1 MAERKQGPVKPPAG
15 LAPPVR
21 PRPSARP
28 LPAQQAAELK
38 AAVIDAPDVLKGP
51 LERLGR
57 AVLGDPQKGRDRA
70 GD

>member
-1 MAERKQGPVKPPAG
+1 MKSPAG

-28 LPAQQAAELK
+28 LPAHQEAELK
-38 AAVIDAPDVLKGP
+38 AAVIDAPDALKGP
-51 LERLGR
+51 LERLGL